1 MQFHDHGPLVVW
13 QALHDPALPQRTLP
27 IESVFHQVGGQPEQ
41 CRVVTW
47 VRKRHSMN
55 VMGDVE
61 VLSVDPVRRLE
72 IQRMCAQHLPKP
84 RHGKHS
90 LGEARHKGVVV
101 GNRPFQDR
109 HGTDREADVPVG
121 ILGFEKAGI

>member
-1 MQFHDHGPLVVW
+1 
-13 QALHDPALPQRTLP
+13 
-27 IESVFHQVGGQPEQ
+27 
-41 CRVVTW
+41 
-47 VRKRHSMN
+47 MN
-55 VMGDVE
+55 VVGDVE
-61 VLSVDPVRRLE
+61 VLSIDPVRRLE
-72 IQRMCAQHLPKP
+72 IQRMCAQHLPKS

-90 LGEARHKGVVV
+90 LGQARHKGVVV